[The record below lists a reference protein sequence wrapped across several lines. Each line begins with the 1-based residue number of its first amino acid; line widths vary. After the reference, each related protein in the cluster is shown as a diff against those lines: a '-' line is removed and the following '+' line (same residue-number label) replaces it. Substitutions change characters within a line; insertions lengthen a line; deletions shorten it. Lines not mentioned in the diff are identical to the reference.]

1 MTAAAKPEPGP
12 SPAARRALI
21 AGIAWMMLS
30 TLLFVAM
37 HTIVRLLAADIHPF
51 EIAFFRNFLGL
62 FLLAAMFQGTGWSAL
77 RTGQLGMHLARA
89 AVNSLAMVAFF
100 LSLALAP
107 FASVAALG
115 FTAPLFAAIGAA
127 IFLGEKMRARRWAA
141 TLLGFCGVLVIVR
154 PGFAEIGLGE
164 LLVLLSA
171 VGWSVA
177 LLLIKSMSR
186 TDSPLTITAYMN
198 LLLTPA
204 TFAFAVF
211 VWTWPTW
218 TQLLWLAGVA
228 CAGTL
233 AQTAL
238 NHALRRGEV
247 AVVMPFEFV
256 RLIWA
261 ALIGVYL
268 FAEPLD
274 MWVGVGA
281 AIIVAS
287 TSYIAYRESRGKGR
301 VDAKPAAAD

>member
-1 MTAAAKPEPGP
+1 MTAGRKPQVDAAAG
-12 SPAARRALI
+12 RRAVV

-30 TLLFVAM
+30 TVLFVAM
-37 HTIVRLLAADIHPF
+37 HTMVRLLAADIHPF

-62 FLLAAMFQGTGWSAL
+62 FLLAAMFQGTGWGAL
-77 RTGQLGMHLARA
+77 KTAQLGMHLVRG
-89 AVNSLAMVAFF
+89 AVNSLAMIAFF
-100 LSLALAP
+100 LSLSLAP

-127 IFLGEKMRARRWAA
+127 LFLGERMRVRRWAA
-141 TLLGFCGVLVIVR
+141 TLAGFCGVLVIVR
-154 PGFAEIGLGE
+154 PGLAAIGFGE
-164 LLVLLSA
+164 VLVLASA
-171 VGWSVA
+171 ALWSVA
-177 LLLIKSMSR
+177 LLLIKAMSR

-204 TFAFAVF
+204 TLAFAAF
-211 VWTWPTW
+211 VWTWPTPA
-218 TQLLWLAGVA
+218 QFLWLAALA

-238 NHALRRGEV
+238 NHALRRGEI

-261 ALIGVYL
+261 SAIGVYL

-274 MWVGVGA
+274 VWVGVGA

-287 TSYIAYRESRGKGR
+287 TSYIAYREARAKGQ
-301 VDAKPAAAD
+301 VEAKATAAD